1 METTLSGQ
9 LKKEITRN
17 FYGND
22 GCLTKIRSSV
32 MKSYREESRNLNII
46 TIRRVLRKLD
56 TDLLLLPGRHKN
68 SALIVKNIEK
78 RKRSLKWSLERS

>member
-9 LKKEITRN
+9 RKKEITRN
-17 FYGND
+17 LYGND
-22 GCLTKIRSSV
+22 GCLTKIGSSM

-46 TIRRVLRKLD
+46 TIQRVLRKLD
-56 TDLLLLPGRHKN
+56 TDLSLLPGRHTN
-68 SALIVKNIEK
+68 SALIVKNMEK